1 MAFYSVLNQIFY
13 PYKKFDDPVM
23 IESLEKWMFVP
34 IVELKSDL
42 LEIPI
47 SLADHRTDT
56 VSIVEPEIKPKGQ
69 NAFSPKK
76 QDTLFWCAYVAN
88 HGEAEYW
95 MIGNKYKNTELLEK
109 QKVIDF
115 IQKNKT
121 GFKIAYP
128 KITNVK
134 IQEIMSEIM
143 LDKITSLGTFM
154 ALCLFY
160 KFHAIL
166 NYNKTYLEFSP
177 NIKQDEIPTHLFVRN
192 KDGHFSFQTL
202 ETIDEINDIKMKNIK
217 VEKDPLVKP
226 LKSISSYKV
235 DELLN
240 MANKLG
246 IEIEEKSKKQE
257 IYEQISN
264 KCMW

>member
-1 MAFYSVLNQIFY
+1 MAFFSVLNQIFY
-13 PYKKFDDPVM
+13 PYKKFDDPAM

-34 IVELKSDL
+34 IVNLK
-42 LEIPI
+42 
-47 SLADHRTDT
+47 TDT
-56 VSIVEPEIKPKGQ
+56 VEAIRIVECVPIIDVPVITIKEKRI
-69 NAFSPKK
+69 FSPKK

-95 MIGNKYKNTELLEK
+95 LIGTKYKNTELSEK
-109 QKVIDF
+109 QKVIEF
-115 IQKNKT
+115 IQNDKAT
-121 GFKIAYP
+121 FKAAYP

-134 IQEIMSEIM
+134 IQETMSEIM

-177 NIKQDEIPTHLFVRN
+177 NIKQDKIPIYLFVRN
-192 KDGHFSFQTL
+192 KDGHFSFQIL

-217 VEKDPLVKP
+217 VEKDPFVKP
-226 LKSISSYKV
+226 LKSISSYKI

-240 MANKLG
+240 MAKKLG

-257 IYEQISN
+257 VYEKISN